1 MAINQQINNQKEIIE
16 KMQSSMLETL
26 NKEKLEVSD
35 FQKIQCLSVALKAAV
50 EVIKTLNT
58 IP

>member
-35 FQKIQCLSVALKAAV
+35 FQKIQCLSVALKAAA